1 MNERMLELYRQA
13 QVSDTAIDPSNNM
26 PYETTTF
33 SAEKFAEL
41 IVIECMNI
49 VGKAGN
55 SKAEILWNLEEF
67 IWSNK

>member
-1 MNERMLELYRQA
+1 MNERIKELKQQATLPGYMLGESYVQSRLDEQ
-13 QVSDTAIDPSNNM
+13 
-26 PYETTTF
+26 
-33 SAEKFAEL
+33 KFAEL

-55 SKAEILWNLEEF
+55 SKAEILWNLEEL